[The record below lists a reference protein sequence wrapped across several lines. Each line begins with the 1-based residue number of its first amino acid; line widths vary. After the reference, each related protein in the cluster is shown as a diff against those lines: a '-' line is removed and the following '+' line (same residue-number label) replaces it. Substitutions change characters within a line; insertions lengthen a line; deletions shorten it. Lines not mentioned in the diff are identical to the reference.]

1 MGLACRVVI
10 LAKQFKFGALVAAV
24 LLLPGCQAVGSAKSD
39 GQASASGSGIATDL
53 AAASTGVCQ
62 TLAALPDATAAER
75 SFENVAH
82 AALHALAAAPALDRA
97 LSAAVLESMERVEAD
112 FTASRAGEPL
122 RRDLET
128 LLEEANAALQAIGR
142 TQPPCE

>member
-1 MGLACRVVI
+1 MR
-10 LAKQFKFGALVAAV
+10 FGVLVVAAV
-24 LLLPGCQAVGSAKSD
+24 LMPGCQAVGSAESD
-39 GQASASGSGIATDL
+39 GPASASRSGIATDL

-82 AALHALAAAPALDRA
+82 AALHALSAAPALDRA

-122 RRDLET
+122 RQDLEA
-128 LLEEANAALQAIGR
+128 LLEDANAALQAIGQ
-142 TQPPCE
+142 TPPPCE